1 MKKIKDPL
9 KTIAKSLLSL
19 SKKVEKIAKQADAL
33 MPSKPVPA
41 AKKAVAKKTAA
52 KKAVAKKTATKKTA
66 TKKTVAKK
74 TAAKKTVAKK
84 TVAKKTATKKTATKK
99 TVAKKTA
106 AKKKPPAAKIAPP
119 KQLAVLDSVFDSIKR
134 AKKGVTVA
142 QIKEKLDLNAKQL
155 SNALYKLSKKGK
167 IEAKSRGLYFK
178 K

>member
-41 AKKAVAKKTAA
+41 AKK
-52 KKAVAKKTATKKTA
+52 
-66 TKKTVAKK
+66 TVAKK
-74 TAAKKTVAKK
+74 TAPKKAVA
-84 TVAKKTATKKTATKK
+84 KK

-106 AKKKPPAAKIAPP
+106 AKKKPSTAKVAPP

>member
-41 AKKAVAKKTAA
+41 AKKAVAKKTVAKKTAPKKAVA
-52 KKAVAKKTATKKTA
+52 KKAVAKKT
-66 TKKTVAKK
+66 VA
-74 TAAKKTVAKK
+74 
-84 TVAKKTATKKTATKK
+84 KK

-106 AKKKPPAAKIAPP
+106 AKKKPPAAKVAPP

>member
-41 AKKAVAKKTAA
+41 AKK
-52 KKAVAKKTATKKTA
+52 
-66 TKKTVAKK
+66 TVAKK
-74 TAAKKTVAKK
+74 A
-84 TVAKKTATKKTATKK
+84 
-99 TVAKKTA
+99 VAKKTA
-106 AKKKPPAAKIAPP
+106 AKKKPPAAKVAPP

>member
-41 AKKAVAKKTAA
+41 AKK
-52 KKAVAKKTATKKTA
+52 
-66 TKKTVAKK
+66 
-74 TAAKKTVAKK
+74 
-84 TVAKKTATKKTATKK
+84 

-106 AKKKPPAAKIAPP
+106 AKKKPPAAKVAPP

>member
-52 KKAVAKKTATKKTA
+52 KK
-66 TKKTVAKK
+66 TV
-74 TAAKKTVAKK
+74 
-84 TVAKKTATKKTATKK
+84 
-99 TVAKKTA
+99 

>member
-41 AKKAVAKKTAA
+41 AKKAVAKKTVAKKTA
-52 KKAVAKKTATKKTA
+52 PKKAVAKKA
-66 TKKTVAKK
+66 VA
-74 TAAKKTVAKK
+74 
-84 TVAKKTATKKTATKK
+84 KK

-106 AKKKPPAAKIAPP
+106 AKKKPPAAKVAPP

>member
-41 AKKAVAKKTAA
+41 AKKAVAKKTAP
-52 KKAVAKKTATKKTA
+52 KKTAP
-66 TKKTVAKK
+66 KKTV
-74 TAAKKTVAKK
+74 AKKTVAKK
-84 TVAKKTATKKTATKK
+84 TVAKKTATKKAVAKK
-99 TVAKKTA
+99 TAAKKTA
-106 AKKKPPAAKIAPP
+106 AKKKPPAAKVAPP

>member
-41 AKKAVAKKTAA
+41 AKKAVAKKT
-52 KKAVAKKTATKKTA
+52 VAKKTAPKKA
-66 TKKTVAKK
+66 VA
-74 TAAKKTVAKK
+74 
-84 TVAKKTATKKTATKK
+84 KK

-106 AKKKPPAAKIAPP
+106 AKKKPPAAKVAPP

>member
-52 KKAVAKKTATKKTA
+52 KKTVAKKTATKKA
-66 TKKTVAKK
+66 VAKK
-74 TAAKKTVAKK
+74 TAAKKTV
-84 TVAKKTATKKTATKK
+84 
-99 TVAKKTA
+99 

>member
-41 AKKAVAKKTAA
+41 AKKAVAKKTVAKKTA
-52 KKAVAKKTATKKTA
+52 PKKAVAKKA
-66 TKKTVAKK
+66 VA
-74 TAAKKTVAKK
+74 
-84 TVAKKTATKKTATKK
+84 KK

-106 AKKKPPAAKIAPP
+106 AKKKPPAAKVAPP

-142 QIKEKLDLNAKQL
+142 QIREKLDLNAKQL

>member
-41 AKKAVAKKTAA
+41 AKKTVA
-52 KKAVAKKTATKKTA
+52 KKAVAKKTAPKKA
-66 TKKTVAKK
+66 VAKK
-74 TAAKKTVAKK
+74 AAAKKAVA
-84 TVAKKTATKKTATKK
+84 KK

-106 AKKKPPAAKIAPP
+106 AKKKPPAAKVAPP

>member
-19 SKKVEKIAKQADAL
+19 SKKVEKIAKQVDAL

-41 AKKAVAKKTAA
+41 AKK
-52 KKAVAKKTATKKTA
+52 
-66 TKKTVAKK
+66 TVA
-74 TAAKKTVAKK
+74 
-84 TVAKKTATKKTATKK
+84 KK

-106 AKKKPPAAKIAPP
+106 AKKKPPAAKVAPP